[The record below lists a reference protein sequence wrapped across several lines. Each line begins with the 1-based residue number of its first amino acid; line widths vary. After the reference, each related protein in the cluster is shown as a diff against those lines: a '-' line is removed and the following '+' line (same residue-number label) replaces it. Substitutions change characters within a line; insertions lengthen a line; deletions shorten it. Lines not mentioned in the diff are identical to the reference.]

1 MTLLPVDPDGIL
13 RIADLAGALTDDT
26 ALVSVQWANSE
37 IGVVQPVPDIARIC
51 RDASVPFHCDAVQ
64 GVGQIAFPRDLPDL
78 LTIAAHK
85 FYGPKGVGALIVR
98 AGVRLAPQVLG
109 GGQEGGLRAG
119 TENTPGIVGMARAL
133 EIALAR
139 LESDAKRLTRLR
151 DTFIAN
157 IETIPGASLNG
168 HRGKRLPNNAHFRFA
183 GRKGETV
190 VIRLDQNGICA
201 SAGSACSA
209 GSAEPSHVLEAL
221 GRTPAE
227 ADENVRFTLGRG
239 TTEEDLKKTAAV
251 LRGILAT
258 R

>member
-1 MTLLPVDPDGIL
+1 MIYLDHAATTPPDPDVLDRMIVPAREAWGNPSSPHAAGRRARAAIDASRRMMADMIGVEPQEIVFVASGSEGNTLALRGVCDRWMEERGTPGHLILLAIEHHCSLKPLARLRREGGRVPLLPVDPDGIL

-64 GVGQIAFPRDLPDL
+64 GVGQIAFPRELPDL

-119 TENTPGIVGMARAL
+119 TENTPGIVGM
-133 EIALAR
+133 
-139 LESDAKRLTRLR
+139 
-151 DTFIAN
+151 
-157 IETIPGASLNG
+157 
-168 HRGKRLPNNAHFRFA
+168 
-183 GRKGETV
+183 
-190 VIRLDQNGICA
+190 
-201 SAGSACSA
+201 
-209 GSAEPSHVLEAL
+209 
-221 GRTPAE
+221 
-227 ADENVRFTLGRG
+227 
-239 TTEEDLKKTAAV
+239 
-251 LRGILAT
+251 
-258 R
+258 